1 MLLALIIA
9 ALVLGAFALWQA
21 QLRMSAAVEELS
33 TVQWARL
40 EKKLSIIGLSYAP
53 MAFAVTAYFLLR
65 GSPQLPVAM
74 AVCFVVLAAISLTVA
89 VWRSVVF
96 KAIVGDLNIVGT
108 YRRGALLQAVGV
120 ALLFGAAALFAAN

>member
-1 MLLALIIA
+1 MLPLTIA
-9 ALVLGAFALWQA
+9 ALVLGAIALWQA

-40 EKKLSIIGLSYAP
+40 EKKLAIIGLSYSP

-65 GSPQLPVAM
+65 GSPQLPMAM
-74 AVCFVVLAAISLTVA
+74 AICFAVLSAISLAVA
-89 VWRSVVF
+89 VWRGFVF
-96 KAIVGDLNIVGT
+96 KAVVGDLSIVGT